1 MIIKSKTLAALV
13 VSILVAGILIS
24 TALGW
29 WQTESSK
36 VAATF
41 TEGEFAGQANP
52 ADIRGS
58 YTFGDVEKNF
68 GVPAS
73 LLGQAFGVST
83 DPAAFQVKGLEGTA
97 TESGVEIGTA
107 SVRLFVAFY
116 KNMPFDLSTD
126 IYLPEAAAELL
137 KPKSLTSE
145 QSAYLETHTAKLAAG
160 GTDTAPAPAVEAT
173 TSVESTPVPAAPVP
187 AETTPVPAATD
198 RVIKGKTTFGEILG
212 WGVSRAS
219 IEGILGKPM
228 PTDAASTVKDFCTAN
243 NLDFETIKPALQAEA
258 DKLK

>member
-1 MIIKSKTLAALV
+1 MTINSKTLAALV
-13 VSILVAGILIS
+13 VVILFGGILITS
-24 TALGW
+24 QLGW
-29 WQTESSK
+29 WKTESSK

-68 GVPAS
+68 GIPAS
-73 LLGQAFGVST
+73 VMGQAFNVSG
-83 DPAAFQVKGLEGTA
+83 DSAAFQTKSLEGTA

-116 KNMPFDLSTD
+116 KNLPFDLSTD
-126 IYLPEAAAELL
+126 IYLPESAALLL
-137 KPKSLTSE
+137 KQQNLTSE
-145 QSAYLETHTAKLAAG
+145 QSAYLETHTAKLAAP
-160 GTDTAPAPAVEAT
+160 TNESVPAVDATPVTASAPAAEAT
-173 TSVESTPVPAAPVP
+173 PKV
-187 AETTPVPAATD
+187 ETTAAAESTD
-198 RVIKGKTTFGEILG
+198 RVIKGKSTFGDILG
-212 WGVSRAS
+212 WGVSQAT

-228 PTDAASTVKDFCTAN
+228 PVEATTLLKDFCTAN
-243 NLDFETIKPALQAEA
+243 SLDFETIKPALQAEV

>member
-1 MIIKSKTLAALV
+1 MNINSKTLAVLV
-13 VSILVAGILIS
+13 VTILFGGILIS
-24 TALGW
+24 SSLGW

-68 GVPAS
+68 GIPAS
-73 LLGQAFGVST
+73 IMAQAFNVSG
-83 DPAAFQVKGLEGTA
+83 DPAAFQTKSLEGTA

-126 IYLPEAAAELL
+126 IYLPEAAAALV
-137 KPKSLTSE
+137 KQQKLTAE
-145 QSAYLETHTAKLAAG
+145 QSAYLETHTAKLAAAG
-160 GTDTAPAPAVEAT
+160 AATTPAVAATAAPAAAPATDSTPKA
-173 TSVESTPVPAAPVP
+173 ESTSAA
-187 AETTPVPAATD
+187 ESTD
-198 RVIKGKTTFGEILG
+198 RLIKGKTTFSEILG
-212 WGVSRAS
+212 WGVSQAS
-219 IEGILGKPM
+219 IETVLGKPM
-228 PTDAASTVKDFCTAN
+228 PTDPASSVKDFCTAN
-243 NLDFETIKPALQAEA
+243 SLDFEVIKPALQAEV
-258 DKLK
+258 DKAK

>member
-1 MIIKSKTLAALV
+1 MILNSKILAALI
-13 VSILVAGILIS
+13 VSILFGGILIS
-24 TALGW
+24 SGLGW

-68 GVPAS
+68 GVPATV
-73 LLGQAFGVST
+73 LAQAFNIST
-83 DPAAFQVKGLEGTA
+83 TPADFQVKSLEGTA

-116 KNMPFDLSTD
+116 KNLPFDLSLD
-126 IYLPEAAAELL
+126 IYLPDTAAALL
-137 KPKSLTSE
+137 KDHGLTSE
-145 QSAYLETHTAKLAAG
+145 QSTYLETHTAVLTG
-160 GTDTAPAPAVEAT
+160 IETN
-173 TSVESTPVPAAPVP
+173 AAPVMEPTAQAVSTPQQGVSTP
-187 AETTPVPAATD
+187 ASETSD

-212 WGVSRAS
+212 WGVSQAS
-219 IEGILGKPM
+219 IEQVLGIPM
-228 PTDAASTVKDFCTAN
+228 PAAPSTTLKDFCSAN
-243 NLDFETIKPALQAEA
+243 SLDFETIKPALQSEV
-258 DKLK
+258 DKMK

>member
-1 MIIKSKTLAALV
+1 MIIKSKTLAVLV

-73 LLGQAFGVST
+73 LLGQAFGVTT

-145 QSAYLETHTAKLAAG
+145 QSAYLETHTAKLAAA
-160 GTDTAPAPAVEAT
+160 GTDAATAPESTV
-173 TSVESTPVPAAPVP
+173 SVESTPVPTAPVP

-198 RVIKGKTTFGEILG
+198 RVIKGKTTFSEILG
-212 WGVSRAS
+212 WGVSKAS

-228 PTDAASTVKDFCTAN
+228 PADAASTVKDFCTAN
-243 NLDFETIKPALQAEA
+243 NLDFETIKPGLQAEA